1 MKEQLINSNM
11 GCIEMKFEKEGYECV
26 EMINSNMGCIEM
38 KFEKEGYECVEMIN
52 SNMGC
57 IEMFLL
63 ILLRLLQYR

>member
-1 MKEQLINSNM
+1 MINSNM
-11 GCIEMKFEKEGYECV
+11 GCIEMIFMEVLTMKEQL
-26 EMINSNMGCIEM
+26 INSNMGCIEM